1 MSLQYHREIF
11 RSAMKIFS
19 TYHSNGSFSTA
30 TKWNSSGPLFLRTE
44 SPVYVSSLQ
53 YIIEIIQINV
63 TKYLSICIMVDCINE
78 SSDVTAGHTSR
89 SQVPGAGA
97 RIASA
102 RHAECHTSHRVTCH
116 QSTNVMGPRFN
127 STCHGHHRRDKRGGQ
142 RGRERAGCCGGL
154 DGFPVLLRCCLAHTA
169 RETHQA

>member
-1 MSLQYHREIF
+1 
-11 RSAMKIFS
+11 
-19 TYHSNGSFSTA
+19 
-30 TKWNSSGPLFLRTE
+30 
-44 SPVYVSSLQ
+44 
-53 YIIEIIQINV
+53 
-63 TKYLSICIMVDCINE
+63 MVDCINE

-154 DGFPVLLRCCLAHTA
+154 DGFPVLLRCSGNPPGMKLVTHHDKGSWISNIYTNRFSLAITFHKISFVDIIILNFISVLSCDVMRLYTA
-169 RETHQA
+169 LTLLHEQDA

>member
-1 MSLQYHREIF
+1 
-11 RSAMKIFS
+11 
-19 TYHSNGSFSTA
+19 
-30 TKWNSSGPLFLRTE
+30 
-44 SPVYVSSLQ
+44 
-53 YIIEIIQINV
+53 
-63 TKYLSICIMVDCINE
+63 MVDCINE

-127 STCHGHHRRDKRGGQ
+127 STCHGQERWPERKGESGMLRWTGWFSCAAELLPGAHCSGNPPGMKLATHHDKGSWISNIYTNRFSL
-142 RGRERAGCCGGL
+142 AITFHKISFVDIIIL
-154 DGFPVLLRCCLAHTA
+154 NFISVLSCDVMRLYTA
-169 RETHQA
+169 LTLLHEQDA

>member
-1 MSLQYHREIF
+1 
-11 RSAMKIFS
+11 
-19 TYHSNGSFSTA
+19 
-30 TKWNSSGPLFLRTE
+30 
-44 SPVYVSSLQ
+44 
-53 YIIEIIQINV
+53 
-63 TKYLSICIMVDCINE
+63 MVDCINE

-127 STCHGHHRRDKRGGQ
+127 STCHGHRRREVASEE
-142 RGRERAGCCGGL
+142 GRERDAAGDWMVFLC
-154 DGFPVLLRCCLAHTA
+154 CCLLPGAHCSGNPPGMKLV
-169 RETHQA
+169 THHDKGSWISNIYTNRFSLAITFHKISFVDIIILNFISVLSCDVMRLYIGIALTLLHEQGA